1 MFYKDDNE
9 PVSANRINEIIPAVL
24 RKAGMKPN
32 RKVHILRHTFCSHLA
47 MRAAPAKAIQEL
59 AGHTDLT
66 TTMRYMHLAP
76 GSLRAAV
83 DLLENRP
90 GRCDEENMAET
101 AAPNTATPQ

>member
-1 MFYKDDNE
+1 ME
-9 PVSANRINEIIPAVL
+9 QVL
-24 RKAGMKPN
+24 KKAGMEVN

-47 MRAAPAKAIQEL
+47 MQGAPAKAIQEL

-83 DLLENRP
+83 DLLLIRP
-90 GRCDEENMAET
+90 EGKKIGNMLET
-101 AAPNTATPQ
+101 AAPGSPEPA